1 MNGLLLGALALG
13 DPTIDSLD
21 VYPAY
26 NFSVPVDH
34 FQNES
39 RYVEDLITLSFS
51 FSLPCFTFMLSLI
64 FAESVRGYPPHTSTL
79 LLGSLDF
86 LLEARKAGENRR
98 FYTGVLLLLLAPVAC
113 TVTVEVIG
121 LLLPT
126 R

>member
-1 MNGLLLGALALG
+1 MKGLLLGALALG
-13 DPTIDSLD
+13 DPAIDSLD

-51 FSLPCFTFMLSLI
+51 FSFPCLTFMLSLI

-86 LLEARKAGENRR
+86 LLEARKAFDDMIKTNFNVDIRQISCTIISR
-98 FYTGVLLLLLAPVAC
+98 FC
-113 TVTVEVIG
+113 FC
-121 LLLPT
+121 
-126 R
+126 